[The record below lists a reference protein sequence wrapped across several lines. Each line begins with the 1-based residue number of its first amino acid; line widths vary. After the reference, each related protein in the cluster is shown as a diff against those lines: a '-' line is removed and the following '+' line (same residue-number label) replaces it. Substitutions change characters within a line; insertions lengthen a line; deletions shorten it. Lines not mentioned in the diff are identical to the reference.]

1 MYRYEVNIV
10 HIRYHCKVDA
20 VYNSP
25 LRGTLFLDQ
34 AMKKT
39 ASIEKRKTF
48 RHGDLRNALMAAG
61 LEMARAGG
69 PNAVV
74 LREATRQAGVSPN
87 AAYRHF
93 ASQAELL
100 DAVRSACLSRLAA
113 AIEDE
118 MKKCR
123 PGRDPQAFARKILRA
138 VGMGYL
144 GFAMKEP
151 GMFRTAFSVPPPVH
165 SPSPANTAAMG
176 LNAFQLLSLAL
187 DLMLA
192 SGLLSK
198 TVRQDAEYL
207 AWSTVHGLAL
217 LVLEGPLHQM
227 PHEIVLAL
235 GDRLVVMVERG
246 LS

>member
-1 MYRYEVNIV
+1 
-10 HIRYHCKVDA
+10 
-20 VYNSP
+20 
-25 LRGTLFLDQ
+25 
-34 AMKKT
+34 MKKT

-48 RHGDLRNALMAAG
+48 RHGDLRNALMTAG
-61 LEMARAGG
+61 IEMARAGG

-93 ASQAELL
+93 ANQAELL

-123 PGRDPQAFARKILRA
+123 PGRDPQAFARKSLRA

-165 SPSPANTAAMG
+165 SPNPANTASMG

-187 DLMLA
+187 DRMLA

-198 TVRQDAEYL
+198 KVRQDAEYL

-227 PHEIVLAL
+227 SHEMVLAL